1 MCKIKND
8 FTTNSS
14 SSSFIAV
21 FARVSDKEKAQPII
35 DKYGYDTYTGEELL
49 KAMGNRNWS
58 KLFEWDWAGV
68 DITPSKDYVKKY
80 IDSEFIFYSDGD
92 DIDESDGYPNYD
104 VDYDDF
110 SDSILEAIDAVDKSN
125 GFTDIESDY
134 GAGRNG

>member
-1 MCKIKND
+1 MKIRMD
-8 FTTNSS
+8 FVTNSS

-21 FARVSDKEKAQPII
+21 FARVADKEKAQPII

-49 KAMGNRNWS
+49 AEMKNSRWS

-68 DITPSKDYVKKY
+68 DLTPSEDYVQKN
-80 IDSEFIFYSDGD
+80 IDSEFIFYSDSE
-92 DIDESDGYPNYD
+92 DIDESDGEPNYD

-110 SDSILEAIDAVDKSN
+110 SSSIIEAIDAVDEKN
-125 GFTDIESDY
+125 GFTDIDSSY

>member
-1 MCKIKND
+1 MKIRAD
-8 FTTNSS
+8 FVTNSS

-49 KAMGNRNWS
+49 KAMGKRNWS

-68 DITPSKDYVKKY
+68 DITPSEDYVQKN
-80 IDSEFIFYSDGD
+80 IDSEFIFYSDGE
-92 DIDESDGYPNYD
+92 DIDESDGEPNYD
-104 VDYDDF
+104 IDSDDF
-110 SDSILEAIDAVDKSN
+110 SDSIIEAINAVNKEN
-125 GFTDIESDY
+125 GFVDVESDY